1 MPKTRIFIK
10 IYLWFWLATALVI
23 ATQMTLD
30 HLTESGPPFG
40 HRRHEVERL
49 LTFFG
54 NVALEH
60 YLRGD
65 ICALSHLADLLREST
80 GINAYL
86 LDKGRDIGNRQLQ
99 YDSAELAE
107 RVFQSGTIQT
117 SLSKDN
123 FVVALPVS
131 HVESGHFTIV
141 GEAAFPPPPPPP
153 FMRSPFAGMRIL
165 VMLLV
170 SGLVCYGLARY
181 LTSPIITL
189 REATRRFAAGDL
201 GFRVGRTISKRK
213 DEFSELADDFNH
225 MATQIGSLMALQKQL
240 LTDISH
246 ELRSPLARL
255 KVALELA
262 RRRIGTKA
270 DRELNRIEHEADLI
284 NQMIGQILTLR
295 WIESGVEEI
304 EMKLVDLTDMV
315 QRIVSDAAFEA
326 IGKNRRVI
334 LNESDQCHVIGNEE
348 LLRRAVENV
357 VRNAIHHTPE
367 NTTVD
372 IRVRRSLQP
381 GTAHATI
388 EVRDRG
394 QGVPNCHIAN
404 IFRPFYRASD
414 SRERSAG
421 GVGLGLAIT
430 ERSVKLHHGKVS
442 AQNAQDGGLIVTVQL
457 PSA

>member
-1 MPKTRIFIK
+1 
-10 IYLWFWLATALVI
+10 
-23 ATQMTLD
+23 
-30 HLTESGPPFG
+30 
-40 HRRHEVERL
+40 
-49 LTFFG
+49 
-54 NVALEH
+54 
-60 YLRGD
+60 
-65 ICALSHLADLLREST
+65 
-80 GINAYL
+80 
-86 LDKGRDIGNRQLQ
+86 
-99 YDSAELAE
+99 
-107 RVFQSGTIQT
+107 
-117 SLSKDN
+117 
-123 FVVALPVS
+123 
-131 HVESGHFTIV
+131 
-141 GEAAFPPPPPPP
+141 
-153 FMRSPFAGMRIL
+153 
-165 VMLLV
+165 
-170 SGLVCYGLARY
+170 
-181 LTSPIITL
+181 
-189 REATRRFAAGDL
+189 
-201 GFRVGRTISKRK
+201 
-213 DEFSELADDFNH
+213 
-225 MATQIGSLMALQKQL
+225 
-240 LTDISH
+240 
-246 ELRSPLARL
+246 LRSPLARL